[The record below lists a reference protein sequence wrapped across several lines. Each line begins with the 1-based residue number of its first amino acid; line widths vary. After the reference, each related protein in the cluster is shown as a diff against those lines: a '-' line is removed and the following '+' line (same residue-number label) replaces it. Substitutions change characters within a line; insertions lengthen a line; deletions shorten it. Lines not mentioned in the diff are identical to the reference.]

1 MRRRFAIADVG
12 RLATADLWPRR
23 RDAATLRRPAAVT
36 RRQAMLLPQTSTPV
50 LLSTANRWCVAP

>member
-1 MRRRFAIADVG
+1 MCRRFVIADVR
-12 RLATADLWPRR
+12 RLATADFWPRR

-36 RRQAMLLPQTSTPV
+36 RRQAMLVPQTSTSV